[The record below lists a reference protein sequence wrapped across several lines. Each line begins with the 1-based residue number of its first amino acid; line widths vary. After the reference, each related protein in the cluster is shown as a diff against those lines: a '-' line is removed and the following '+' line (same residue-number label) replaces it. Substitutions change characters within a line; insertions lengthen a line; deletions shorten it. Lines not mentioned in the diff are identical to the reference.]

1 MGLNVMKCSNC
12 HNKSTKVL
20 DSRPI
25 EEGRSIR
32 RRRECEKC
40 GFRFTTFERVEA
52 LPLIV
57 IKKAGT
63 RQEYSRE
70 KLMRGLI
77 IAYEK
82 RTVPQEKIEEIA
94 IKVEKEIHNIGVA
107 EIDSYHICDDFM
119 EVLVEVDVVA
129 FLRVASVSRQV

>member
-57 IKKAGT
+57 IKKDGT

-77 IAYEK
+77 KACEK
-82 RTVPQEKIEEIA
+82 RPVPLEKIEEIA
-94 IKVEKEIHNIGVA
+94 INVEKEIHNIGVA
-107 EIDSYHICDDFM
+107 EIDSDHIDRKSTR
-119 EVLVEVDVVA
+119 LNSSHVA
-129 FLRVASVSRQV
+129 ISYAVFCL